1 MRKRDNNQLGS
12 DEGVGETGSM
22 DMDMNMVRGG
32 GRVHFVQICSFL
44 ILYLV
49 PGLFCVFK
57 ERAGRLSWAALDH
70 RHGR

>member
-12 DEGVGETGSM
+12 DEGAGETGSM
-22 DMDMNMVRGG
+22 DMDMVRGG

-49 PGLFCVFK
+49 TDLFCVFK

-70 RHGR
+70 HHGR